1 MSTSA
6 GEAAKRYVQA
16 QLQRATRLTIT
27 TTKPDQ
33 WDRYLSDVFLT
44 TATGEDLFLN
54 NRLLETAHARIYT
67 AVSLEDWESA

>member
-1 MSTSA
+1 M
-6 GEAAKRYVQA
+6 
-16 QLQRATRLTIT
+16 

-54 NRLLETAHARIYT
+54 NRLLETAHARRYD
-67 AVSLEDWESA
+67 AVSLRDWERG